1 MKWADISIRTKL
13 TAMFSLGIL
22 LFVFT
27 MVCVIWKLY
36 TIGIEAD
43 ILNRPRQDTILL
55 QAEVAH
61 QKWAIKVQDYVL
73 NAGQHPLDVVMDGRQ
88 CDFGKWFYG
97 PAKVAIEKE
106 LPETAPLFNEVE
118 QHHLGLH
125 ASAVDIR
132 SQMENNALDQ
142 AHETFN
148 KASMPHLLKVEELL
162 TRAREVVNKA
172 QKANIDALHTQINS
186 ARSVALIMC
195 GLFCIVS
202 LFGIFIAMRSISN
215 PLRKLTAIAYRVAKG
230 DFTYV
235 DMHQRDEVGQLAES
249 FNIMVA
255 ALKKQLGFSQGIM
268 RGITSPFA
276 ACDVNGKLNYLNQSM
291 LDCWNRGGTP
301 KEYYGRTGGELFYGD
316 AKRPTMFEQVLKTE
330 KAIIGHTAVQK
341 TMDGVQ
347 KYLLFDVSP
356 LHDLDGKF
364 IGVFAMHRDLSEM
377 HEQQERIATLN
388 DRIHRSASDA
398 RQISERQEET
408 FNNLSSQLQQTAA
421 MAEEQDT
428 ASTAAAGTLRNMTE
442 TMREM
447 ARKAEQTTEN
457 TCGAQKEAE
466 QGVEAVQRTISCIG
480 RVREQT
486 SRVAEGMHS
495 LDKRAED
502 IGHIL
507 DLIKDVAD
515 QTNLLALNA
524 AIEAARAGEAGR
536 GFAVVADEVRKLAEK
551 TMQATGDVGKAVQA
565 IQQGVSESA
574 AATEEAVRLTAESTK
589 LADLSGERLAHIQ
602 EMTTSAANDVA
613 IIAGATSEQCSA
625 CEEVLQMM
633 ENISSQAHLT
643 TANMRESN
651 DNATNLKGL
660 SEELR
665 RLIDEMRS
673 ERRISER
680 YLLSTAFPMELSDD
694 SGARQSAGMLDI
706 SASGAR
712 LHMKNL
718 CTFKPDS
725 TIQLTAMA
733 APFSSI
739 IRQLPATVVWCDGRQ
754 LGVHFSRRLAD
765 PKRLVEQVEAQTI

>member
-27 MVCVIWKLY
+27 MVCVLWKLY

-43 ILNRPRQDTILL
+43 ILSRPRQDTILL

-73 NAGQHPLDVVMDGRQ
+73 NAGLHPLNVIMDGRQ
-88 CDFGKWFYG
+88 CDFGKWFYS
-97 PAKVAIEKE
+97 PARLEIEKE
-106 LPETAPLFNEVE
+106 LPATAPLFREVE
-118 QHHLGLH
+118 KHHLGLH
-125 ASAVDIR
+125 NSAADIR
-132 SQMENNALDQ
+132 RLMEQNELVQ

-148 KASMPHLLKVEELL
+148 KTSMPHLMKVEELL
-162 TRAREVVNKA
+162 GKSRELVSQADRAT
-172 QKANIDALHTQINS
+172 IDALHDQIDS

-195 GLFCIVS
+195 GLFCLVS

-215 PLRKLTAIAYRVAKG
+215 PLRKLTSIADRVARG
-230 DFTYV
+230 DFAYV
-235 DMHQRDEVGQLAES
+235 DMHQRDEVGKLAES
-249 FNIMVA
+249 FNIMVG
-255 ALKKQLGFSQGIM
+255 ALKKQLGFSEGIM

-276 ACDVNGKLNYLNQSM
+276 ACGVDGRLTYLNQSM
-291 LDCWNRGGTP
+291 LDCWNRTGTP
-301 KEYYGRTGGELFYGD
+301 EEYYGRTGGELFYGD
-316 AKRPTMFEQVLKTE
+316 ASHQTMFERVLKTQE
-330 KAIIGHTAVQK
+330 AIIGYTSVQK

-364 IGVFAMHRDLSEM
+364 IGVFALHHDLSEM

-388 DRIHRSASDA
+388 DRIHRSANDA
-398 RQISERQEET
+398 RKISERQEET
-408 FNNLSSQLQQTAA
+408 FGNLSSQLQQTAA

-428 ASTAAAGTLRNMTE
+428 ASTAAAGTLRGMTE
-442 TMREM
+442 TMHEM

-457 TCGAQKEAE
+457 TYGAQKEAE
-466 QGVEAVQRTISCIG
+466 QGVEAVQHTISCIG

-486 SRVAEGMHS
+486 SRVADGMRS

-565 IQQGVSESA
+565 IQQGVSEST

-602 EMTTSAANDVA
+602 QMTTNAANDVTT
-613 IIAGATSEQCSA
+613 IAAATNEQCAA
-625 CEEVLQMM
+625 CEDVLQMM

-651 DNATNLKGL
+651 EHATNLRGL

-680 YLLSTAFPMELSDD
+680 YLLSTAFPMELSDM
-694 SGARQSAGMLDI
+694 SGARQAAGMLDI
-706 SASGAR
+706 SATGAR
-712 LHMKNL
+712 LHLK
-718 CTFKPDS
+718 TQSHFEPD
-725 TIQLTAMA
+725 TTVQLSALA
-733 APFSSI
+733 APFNTV
-739 IRQLPATVVWCDGRQ
+739 IRQLPVTVIWCDGRQ
-754 LGVHFSRRLAD
+754 VGVHFAKRLED
-765 PKRLVEQVEAQTI
+765 PKRLVDQVEEQTA